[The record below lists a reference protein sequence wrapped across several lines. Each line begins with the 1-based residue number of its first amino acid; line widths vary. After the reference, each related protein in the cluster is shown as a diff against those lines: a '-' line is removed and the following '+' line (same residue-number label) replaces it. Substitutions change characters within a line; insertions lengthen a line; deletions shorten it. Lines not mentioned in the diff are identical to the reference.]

1 MREAYFITHNYHF
14 DHALCSYKCT
24 TLETYNLAWVTK
36 VEMKILMCIV
46 SQKYPNIVLPSVQIS
61 SRHLSVCQSFSI
73 ESSTLGSISVEK
85 MEVAQETQRNVWGEE
100 ERKGRVLEWN
110 VNYEHHPEVVG
121 SSTECNAI

>member
-1 MREAYFITHNYHF
+1 
-14 DHALCSYKCT
+14 
-24 TLETYNLAWVTK
+24 
-36 VEMKILMCIV
+36 MKILMCIV

-85 MEVAQETQRNVWGEE
+85 MEVGVGAQERQRSVWGEE

-110 VNYEHHPEVVG
+110 VNYEHHPEIVG

>member
-36 VEMKILMCIV
+36 VEMKVLMCIV

-85 MEVAQETQRNVWGEE
+85 MEVGGGGAGDTE
-100 ERKGRVLEWN
+100 KYMGRRREKRESFGV
-110 VNYEHHPEVVG
+110 
-121 SSTECNAI
+121 EC